1 MRTGELLAAAFW
13 LAVALGITWSGW
25 DLGLGTLSDPGPG
38 GMIFWVGAMMTA
50 LSLAT
55 LVATLRR
62 APADWP
68 AGGPAGPWQGTR
80 WWLVPYVVALLALYA
95 WLLQPLG
102 FIATTTLLLF
112 VLFATIDRQ
121 GWVAPPLGA
130 IAATLAAYIV
140 FHRWLGTQL
149 PAAEL
154 ERWLTTHLPI
164 LFGRS

>member
-1 MRTGELLAAAFW
+1 MRTGETLAAAFW

-38 GMIFWVGAMMTA
+38 GMIFWVGVAMTA
-50 LSLAT
+50 LSVAT
-55 LVATLRR
+55 LVEALRR
-62 APADWP
+62 AQT
-68 AGGPAGPWQGTR
+68 AGLARLWQDTR

-95 WLLQPLG
+95 WLLPALG
-102 FIATTTLLLF
+102 FFVTTLLLLL

-121 GWVAPPLGA
+121 SWIAPPVGA
-130 IAATLAAYIV
+130 VLATAAAYIV

-149 PAAEL
+149 PAGEV
-154 ERWLTTHLPI
+154 ESWLTTHLPI

>member
-1 MRTGELLAAAFW
+1 MRTGETLAAAFW

-38 GMIFWVGAMMTA
+38 GMIFWVGVAMTA
-50 LSLAT
+50 LSVAT
-55 LVATLRR
+55 LVEAIRR
-62 APADWP
+62 AQTARLASLWHD
-68 AGGPAGPWQGTR
+68 TR

-95 WLLQPLG
+95 WLLPALG
-102 FIATTTLLLF
+102 FFVTTLLLLL

-121 GWVAPPLGA
+121 SWIAPPVGA
-130 IAATLAAYIV
+130 VVATAAAYIV

-149 PAAEL
+149 PAGEV
-154 ERWLTTHLPI
+154 ERWLTMHLPI